1 MPHRGKQN
9 QNVFDALSFY
19 RCQGFS
25 PRRVRKDVE
34 MFSKSILLA
43 ATLMAVPLA
52 TAMAQ
57 QNNPAGNQG
66 SNRSVTASPG
76 TADSKAASGMSTGD
90 VNSRTTGTSNYSGS
104 SMSNNA
110 PGATGKT
117 VVPGSTS
124 SQANSAAGTMDQKT
138 NGSGGGQK

>member
-1 MPHRGKQN
+1 
-9 QNVFDALSFY
+9 
-19 RCQGFS
+19 
-25 PRRVRKDVE
+25 

-43 ATLMAVPLA
+43 ATLIAVPMA
-52 TAMAQ
+52 AAMAQ

-90 VNSRTTGTSNYSGS
+90 ANSRTTGTSNYSGS
-104 SMSNNA
+104 AMSSTA

-124 SQANSAAGTMDQKT
+124 SQANSANGTMEQKT
-138 NGSGGGQK
+138 GGAGGGQK